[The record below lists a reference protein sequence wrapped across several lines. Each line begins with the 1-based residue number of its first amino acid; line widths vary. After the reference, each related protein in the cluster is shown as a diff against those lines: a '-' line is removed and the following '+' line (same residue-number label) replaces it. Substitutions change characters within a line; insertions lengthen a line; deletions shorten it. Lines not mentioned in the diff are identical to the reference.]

1 MKKVDDIASADS
13 LFRIELFM
21 RNDGTFAYVE
31 FTHSGDALNPLWK
44 RSSKAESR
52 FGSYAIALYEA
63 RKRLSWRN
71 NEMAWP
77 ARDAEPLAALNEV
90 PDWLTCPA
98 CGIRFCMR
106 GRDRWAAF
114 AISAV
119 ASASSRWPRCDLR
132 SQWPSEPANRFG
144 CANAHCDGVD
154 RLPRLSTISVI

>member
-13 LFRIELFM
+13 LFRVELFM

-31 FTHSGDALNPLWK
+31 FTHSGDALNPIWK

-63 RKRLSWRN
+63 RERLSWLN

-106 GRDRWAAF
+106 DRDRWGGGRHLSCGQRIIAMA
-114 AISAV
+114 
-119 ASASSRWPRCDLR
+119 RCDLR
-132 SQWPSEPANRFG
+132 RNG
-144 CANAHCDGVD
+144 
-154 RLPRLSTISVI
+154 